1 MCKKEEECTGGKNR
15 VFEEKFGKE
24 IGEGAD
30 KSGAVRKKKKFVFYE
45 TKATLL
51 LYTSKY
57 YSSANALK
65 DIACA
70 FEGIFVHSLSHV

>member
-30 KSGAVRKKKKFVFYE
+30 KSGAVRKKKKFVFI
-45 TKATLL
+45 LHCIL
-51 LYTSKY
+51 
-57 YSSANALK
+57 ALML
-65 DIACA
+65 CW
-70 FEGIFVHSLSHV
+70 

>member
-30 KSGAVRKKKKFVFYE
+30 KSGAVRKKKKFVFILHCILALMLCWWLF
-45 TKATLL
+45 K
-51 LYTSKY
+51 
-57 YSSANALK
+57 NAY
-65 DIACA
+65 
-70 FEGIFVHSLSHV
+70 FIFYL